1 MWCAAVS
8 RGDGR
13 DGIGQRMGRPLRS
26 GRYVFAPEQHPATVG
41 TSKKIGGCSRWA
53 WSEDFA
59 NWKPAHRCQLSWS
72 GFPSYVRPRGLF
84 ARCAHG
90 VKSPNSM
97 AEFAEEFPSENA
109 ETPYRKGALKRPPF
123 RAGDIRRILRKQNRF
138 RLY

>member
-59 NWKPAHRCQLSWS
+59 NWKPAHRCKLSWS
-72 GFPSYVRPRGLF
+72 GFPSNVRLRGLF

-90 VKSPNSM
+90 VKSPNSV
-97 AEFAEEFPSENA
+97 AESAEAVPSENA
-109 ETPYRKGALKRPPF
+109 DQLYRKGAFKGTPCRP
-123 RAGDIRRILRKQNRF
+123 RDVRRIF
-138 RLY
+138 